1 MKTVTI
7 KHSWFSESGLRF
19 DASFH
24 LSDGVN
30 TKRIVEK
37 YCPYPTTTLGAEA
50 EELFKGNIH
59 KRVYVTSPEH
69 GHMFFTASDMFR
81 SEVDSG
87 KFISKKYS
95 PHLEELELKKDW
107 ILVTRSGTLGKVVYV
122 TEDYDGKIGTDDL
135 VRIKPAE
142 NQIKRGYLYAYLSSK
157 YGYGLLTQSGYG
169 GVVKHIEPHH
179 VENIKIPILPE
190 SKQQQIHQLI
200 LEASKLRVEANK
212 LLKEATTYFEEFI
225 GDTEVNLSFQTGVV
239 NSRYLNK
246 FYKRLDGQFQLLWK
260 DLKNEEK
267 KDIKYYEL
275 RSLAKSIFVGGRGK
289 RFYTEKGV
297 PFLSSSNMML
307 FNPKRDCKRI
317 SKKTPGL
324 QSMMVS
330 KYDILISRSGTVGNT
345 VLVGDDLADTAIS
358 EHALRLVI
366 NSDKISPNYVFCFLK
381 TKYGMK
387 CLEAS
392 SFGSVIITL
401 NEDLIGNI
409 KLPVLDENHQKNI
422 GDKIEVY
429 LQKMDEATLKE
440 NEAINLIEKEIES
453 WQES

>member
-1 MKTVTI
+1 MKTVKI
-7 KHSWFSESGLRF
+7 KKSWFLDSGFRF

-30 TKRIVEK
+30 TKRIIEK
-37 YCPYPTTTLGAEA
+37 FCQYPTTTLGEEA

-87 KFISKKYS
+87 KYVSKKYS

-107 ILVTRSGTLGKVVYV
+107 ILITRSGTLGKVVYV

-142 NQIKRGYLYAYLSSK
+142 KQIKRGYLYAYLSSK

-179 VENIKIPILPE
+179 VENIEIPILPE
-190 SKQQQIHQLI
+190 PEQIQIHNLI
-200 LEASKLRVEANK
+200 VEASKLRVEANK
-212 LLKEATTYFEEFI
+212 LLNEAVEYIEEKI
-225 GDTEVNLSFQTGVV
+225 DKTKVHLGYQTGKI
-239 NSRYLNK
+239 SSKALNT
-246 FYKRLDGQFQLLWK
+246 FHKRLDGQYHLLWK
-260 DLKNEEK
+260 ALESDKIDKLEYK
-267 KDIKYYEL
+267 
-275 RSLAKSIFVGGRGK
+275 SLWSFAKTIFVGGRGK
-289 RFYTEKGV
+289 RYYTQSGV
-297 PFLSSSNMML
+297 PFLSSSDMML
-307 FNPKRDCKRI
+307 FNPKRECKNV
-317 SKKTPGL
+317 SKRTPGL
-324 QSMMVS
+324 YNMMVS
-330 KYDILISRSGTVGNT
+330 KYDILISRSGTVGKT
-345 VLVGDDLADTAIS
+345 VLVGDDLSGTAIS

-366 NSDKISPNYVFCFLK
+366 DSEKISPKYVFCFLK

-387 CLEAS
+387 CMEAS

-409 KLPVLDENHQKNI
+409 ELPVLEDNHQEIINNKV
-422 GDKIEVY
+422 ELY
-429 LQKMDEATLKE
+429 LQKMDGSTLKE
-440 NEAINLIEKEIES
+440 NQAINLIENEIES

>member
-30 TKRIVEK
+30 TKRIIEK
-37 YCPYPTTTLGAEA
+37 YCPYPTTTLGNESA
-50 EELFKGNIH
+50 ELFKGNIH

-81 SEVDSG
+81 ADIDSG
-87 KFISKKYS
+87 KYISKKYS
-95 PHLEELELKKDW
+95 PYLQELKLKKDW

-179 VENIKIPILPE
+179 VENIKVPILPE
-190 SKQQQIHQLI
+190 PKQQQIHNLI
-200 LEASKLRVEANK
+200 VKASKLRVEANK
-212 LLKEATTYFEEFI
+212 LLKEAIEYFEEKI
-225 GDTEVNLSFQTGVV
+225 GETKVHLGYQTGKI
-239 NSRYLNK
+239 SSKALNT
-246 FYKRLDGQFQLLWK
+246 FHKRLDGQFQLLWK
-260 DLKNEEK
+260 DLEIEK
-267 KDIKYYEL
+267 KDELKYE
-275 RSLAKSIFVGGRGK
+275 SLWSLVKTIFVGGRGK
-289 RFYTEKGV
+289 RLYTETGV
-297 PFLSSSNMML
+297 PFLSSSDMML
-307 FNPKRDCKRI
+307 FNPKRE
-317 SKKTPGL
+317 SKKVSKRTPGL
-324 QSMMVS
+324 NNMMVS

-345 VLVGDDLADTAIS
+345 VLVGDDLAETAIS

-366 NSDKISPNYVFCFLK
+366 DSEKISPKYVFCFLK

-387 CLEAS
+387 CMEAS

-409 KLPVLDENHQKNI
+409 DLPLLEDKHQEIINNKV
-422 GDKIEVY
+422 ELF

-440 NEAINLIEKEIES
+440 NQAINLIENEIEQ